1 MTEFV
6 IGPGGTV
13 ITKKN
18 AKKWLNEDG
27 RDHKPEKTEQ
37 NNYSKLT
44 TMERIKTKDFL
55 NKHPEL
61 TTSEG
66 RTNLFK
72 EAIATELLR
81 LREEDNLRKEQGKE
95 PLTDKEKELFIPK
108 AGVISSKWRY
118 DQNQAFEF
126 EATKANAAMLREI
139 AGFGQDS
146 R

>member
-44 TMERIKTKDFL
+44 TMERI
-55 NKHPEL
+55 N
-61 TTSEG
+61 
-66 RTNLFK
+66 
-72 EAIATELLR
+72 
-81 LREEDNLRKEQGKE
+81 
-95 PLTDKEKELFIPK
+95 
-108 AGVISSKWRY
+108 
-118 DQNQAFEF
+118 
-126 EATKANAAMLREI
+126 
-139 AGFGQDS
+139 
-146 R
+146 